1 MNIVI
6 LAGSVRKDRK
16 SMNVCL
22 HLEEQFSDLGVKV
35 DLMDMAENPLPI
47 FEDSM
52 EEHPEV
58 MKSVEKLSKRLEN
71 ADAMVFVTPEYNGS
85 FSGVLKNTL
94 DYFWAEFTRKPIGI
108 AAVSSGKMGGINAS
122 TQLQHVILSLGA
134 YALPIKLLVPD
145 VENTFD
151 STLNPIQE
159 DFINNTNN
167 FINEFLWLANA
178 VTNAKKRQINIMSN
192 GL

>member
-1 MNIVI
+1 MNILI

-22 HLEEQFSDLGVKV
+22 HLEEQLSNLGVKV
-35 DLMDMAENPLPI
+35 DLMDMTENPLPI
-47 FEDSM
+47 FEDAM
-52 EEHPEV
+52 EEQPEL
-58 MKSVEKLSKRLEN
+58 MKNVGKLSKRLEN
-71 ADAMVFVTPEYNGS
+71 ANAMVFVTPEYNGS

-94 DYFWAEFTRKPIGI
+94 DYFWAEFTRKPIGV

-134 YALPIKLLVPD
+134 YPVPIKLLVPD

-151 STLNPIQE
+151 KDLNPIKKE
-159 DFINNTNN
+159 FLDHSIA
-167 FINEFLWLANA
+167 FINELLWFANA
-178 VTNAKKRQINIMSN
+178 VTNAKKGEVKKVAN
-192 GL
+192 G